1 MKYLRHEDITAY
13 KMAYDLS
20 NFIWDIVIKWN
31 YFSKDTIGK

>member
-1 MKYLRHEDITAY
+1 MKYLRLEDITAY